1 FKMKKLT
8 IFVFVALFAAAISF
22 AATATT
28 AKTTMKPHYVTG
40 TVKSIDATAK
50 TVTVTINK
58 ADKTF
63 NLNDKTVY
71 MKSHSKA
78 SVKMED
84 IKVGDK
90 VSVDADKDNNALH
103 VIVASAPEAKPTA
116 TTKTPTTPH
125 Q

>member
-1 FKMKKLT
+1 MKKLT
-8 IFVFVALFAAAISF
+8 IFLFVALFAAAISF
-22 AATATT
+22 GATATT
-28 AKTTMKPHYVTG
+28 AKSTMKPHYVSG

-50 TVTVTINK
+50 TVTVTISN

-78 SVKMED
+78 TAKMED

-90 VSVDADKDNNALH
+90 ISVDADKDNNALR
-103 VIVASAPEAKPTA
+103 VIVASSPAAAHPTA
-116 TTKTPTTPH
+116 ATKTPATP
-125 Q
+125 QQ